1 MEFGKARMEALQVG
15 IGQAGRLQFTA
26 RNIRYI
32 VPGLQLD
39 LLGNFQLSS
48 RFRRIKPLGSEL
60 FEPLAGW
67 PSEPGIFAIATREEV
82 GGLVE
87 EVFGIPA
94 HKEAAPAAFLDGLHT
109 GTPLRYRAPVHGLE
123 VDVKAHLAEEDGTP
137 LPGRAR
143 RRTVP
148 AHQHAHR

>member
-32 VPGLQLD
+32 LPGLQLD
-39 LLGNFQLSS
+39 LLGNFQLSG
-48 RFRRIKPLGSEL
+48 RVGRIKPLGGK
-60 FEPLAGW
+60 FFQPLAGW
-67 PSEPGIFAIATREEV
+67 PTEPRIFAVATREEV
-82 GGLVE
+82 GSLVE
-87 EVFGIPA
+87 EVFGITA

-123 VDVKAHLAEEDGTP
+123 VDVKAHLAEDVGTH
-137 LPGRAR
+137 LAGGERGRD
-143 RRTVP
+143 
-148 AHQHAHR
+148 